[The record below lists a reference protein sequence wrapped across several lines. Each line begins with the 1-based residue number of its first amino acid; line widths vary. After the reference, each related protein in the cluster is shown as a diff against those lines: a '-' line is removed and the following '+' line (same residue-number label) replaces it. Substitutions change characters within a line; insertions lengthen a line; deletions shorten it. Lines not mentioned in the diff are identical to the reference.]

1 MHLTVRI
8 IGARPGGKQE
18 EDIRRSVT
26 PPKTMRPKKTKI
38 RPYSTLIWLLEP
50 TTLDIH

>member
-26 PPKTMRPKKTKI
+26 LPKTMRPKKNKNK
-38 RPYSTLIWLLEP
+38 TLLNIDLVAGA
-50 TTLDIH
+50 HNS